1 MFFSN
6 PSRQQSHNHAVLLL
20 HLEKYFSLIL
30 LKPNLHN
37 KIYEIINKNC
47 AKVII
52 GTDQW
57 DAGCWLARNDVT
69 PFNVYEETLKTVM
82 S

>member
-1 MFFSN
+1 M
-6 PSRQQSHNHAVLLL
+6 
-20 HLEKYFSLIL
+20 KSLA
-30 LKPNLHN
+30 KST
-37 KIYEIINKNC
+37 
-47 AKVII
+47 KVII